1 MTVVLFICF
10 KSLLQRHTNVID
22 EIKGFADDV
31 NRLREQSKLME
42 SIEMAAEVTLTR
54 IINNKQ
60 TQKFSRQN
68 STHAY
73 DAFASYKR
81 EEGHLCDLYEVFLV
95 LAKERRYADFRR
107 NVPFIREVCVSFSLV

>member
-1 MTVVLFICF
+1 MTVVLFFFF

-42 SIEMAAEVTLTR
+42 SIEMAAEVTLKR

-60 TQKFSRQN
+60 FFPCQSPAGN
-68 STHAY
+68 SKIFPPKLNACV
-73 DAFASYKR
+73 R
-81 EEGHLCDLYEVFLV
+81 CIRV
-95 LAKERRYADFRR
+95 L
-107 NVPFIREVCVSFSLV
+107 